1 MFERKRPVAAAERYT
16 YQCPENYVACNEEWL
31 SNEFDAQHAICIPE
45 YDDIEDDC
53 PITSFAFSLDGMSA
67 SEKSQYK
74 QADNF
79 GTT

>member
-1 MFERKRPVAAAERYT
+1 M
-16 YQCPENYVACNEEWL
+16 ACNEEWL
-31 SNEFDAQHAICIPE
+31 SDADKAQHAICIPE

-53 PITSFAFSLDGMSA
+53 PITSFAFSLNGMSA